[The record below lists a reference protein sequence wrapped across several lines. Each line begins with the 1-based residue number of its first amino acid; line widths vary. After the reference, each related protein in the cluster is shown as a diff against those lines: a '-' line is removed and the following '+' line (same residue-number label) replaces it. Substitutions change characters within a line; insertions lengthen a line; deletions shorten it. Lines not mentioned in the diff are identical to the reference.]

1 MSSELYDLQR
11 SVDALRASIAEDAH
25 RRQIEAM
32 RLEQRRDDERRE
44 VIGLLERLRNG
55 TEAQGRGLED
65 LPSKMLAYVKSAIY
79 ELRRAEFEAKQA
91 GVVTGAQPLLLPP
104 AHFEPKDYT
113 QQVITQHKSDDIVV
127 PGVVVRAAGWV
138 ARRGWP
144 ILLAAGGGVLA
155 HWLAALGRAAG

>member
-1 MSSELYDLQR
+1 
-11 SVDALRASIAEDAH
+11 
-25 RRQIEAM
+25 M

-55 TEAQGRGLED
+55 IEAQGRGQED
-65 LPSKMLAYVKSAIY
+65 LPSKLLAYVKSAIY
-79 ELRRAEFEAKQA
+79 ELRRAEYEAKQA

-113 QQVITQHKSDDIVV
+113 QQVATQPHKSDDIVV

-144 ILLAAGGGVLA
+144 ILLAAGGGALA
-155 HWLAALGRAAG
+155 HWLAAIGKAAG

>member
-55 TEAQGRGLED
+55 IEAQGRGQED
-65 LPSKMLAYVKSAIY
+65 LPSKLLAYVKSAIY
-79 ELRRAEFEAKQA
+79 ELRRAEYEAKQS
-91 GVVTGAQPLLLPP
+91 GVVLGAQPLMLPP
-104 AHFEPKDYT
+104 AHFEP
-113 QQVITQHKSDDIVV
+113 SE
-127 PGVVVRAAGWV
+127 
-138 ARRGWP
+138 
-144 ILLAAGGGVLA
+144 
-155 HWLAALGRAAG
+155 